1 MSLFSDPSIE
11 SDIFINAVYLGSA
24 SIPPFVTFDSL
35 NVPERRLRVICD
47 VSCDPNS
54 PSNPI
59 PIYSTWSDFANPT
72 LPTSKPLERDPELR
86 IIAIDH
92 LPTLI
97 PRESSDE
104 YSSLLLPSLLAL
116 DKRDTEG
123 VWTRAEKIFKEKVAE
138 VS

>member
-1 MSLFSDPSIE
+1 VKC
-11 SDIFINAVYLGSA
+11 DILVNCVYLGSTPA
-24 SIPPFVTFDSL
+24 PPFVTFDSL
-35 NVPERRLRVICD
+35 NTPDRLLRVICD

-54 PSNPI
+54 SNNPI
-59 PIYSTWSDFANPT
+59 PIYSTWSSFDNPT
-72 LPTSKPLERDPELR
+72 IPTSKPIEQGPELK

-104 YSSLLLPSLLAL
+104 YSAGLLPSLLTL

-123 VWTRAEKIFKEKVAE
+123 VWTRAEKIFKDRVAE
-138 VS
+138 LP